1 MESKK
6 ILAPSAIILGSF
18 VNMPI
23 NSCRNITAV
32 PTMANV
38 NTKLILTLFMSLR
51 YAAFIS
57 PAPTIC
63 PTMISVPAPIAI
75 ASAIK

>member
-1 MESKK
+1 MIS
-6 ILAPSAIILGSF
+6 GSF

-23 NSCRNITAV
+23 SECRNIAAV
-32 PTMANV
+32 PTRASV
-38 NTKLILTLFMSLR
+38 NTKLIRTLLISLR

-75 ASAIK
+75 ASAMK